1 MSNAASHLVTGQ
13 PQPQPPGRPYPAWYG
28 QAGQRV
34 GGGGLRASHADREP
48 VVEQIKEAFAQ
59 GRLDKAEF
67 DQRLN
72 EALSART
79 YAELGAALRGLP
91 GTMSAPALPRHLAP
105 PAVPATHERVWGAL
119 GHLAGIFT
127 SFLGP
132 LVLYLLTDRRQD
144 YARGQLAEAVN
155 FQLTLLLVTMVTFG
169 VGGIVYAI
177 AWVVSIVAAAR
188 VLGGD
193 RYRYPLTLR
202 LLR

>member
-13 PQPQPPGRPYPAWYG
+13 PQPPGRPYPAWYE
-28 QAGQRV
+28 QQKKPASV
-34 GGGGLRASHADREP
+34 GDLRISHADREP
-48 VVEQIKEAFAQ
+48 VVEQIKDAYAQ

-79 YAELGAALRGLP
+79 RAELGVALRDLP
-91 GTMSAPALPRHLAP
+91 GDMP
-105 PAVPATHERVWGAL
+105 PPTPMRSPMPTAVPAINERVWGAL
-119 GHLAGIFT
+119 GHLAGIVT

-132 LVLYLLTDRRQD
+132 LVLYVLTDRRLAH
-144 YARGQLAEAVN
+144 AREQLAEAVN
-155 FQLTLLLVTMVTFG
+155 FQLTLLLVTIVTFG
-169 VGGIVYAI
+169 VGGIVYAV
-177 AWVVSIVAAAR
+177 AWVVSIVAAAQA
-188 VLGGD
+188 LSGD